1 MKKTVEGDTSLSFRE
16 IVFSPIFALWRM
28 ANGKEDVDTDLDLDL
43 NSTNKLEAVLAKS
56 QQEIDTKVDNY
67 GGSGKAQRRET
78 LKDNVKL
85 NPKDLAAKPKTVK
98 KVEKEQNQR
107 EDDYIK

>member
-78 LKDNVKL
+78 LKAVKVD
-85 NPKDLAAKPKTVK
+85 PKDLAKPQPIE
-98 KVEKEQNQR
+98 KVEKEQDQR
-107 EDDYIK
+107 EDEYTK

>member
-1 MKKTVEGDTSLSFRE
+1 MKKTVEGDTSLSFAE
-16 IVFSPIFALWRM
+16 IVFAPIFALWGM

-67 GGSGKAQRRET
+67 GGSSKAKRRET
-78 LKDNVKL
+78 LKAVKVEKNDL
-85 NPKDLAAKPKTVK
+85 TNPQPVK

-107 EDDYIK
+107 EER